1 MFKIIIEQF
10 MNSRQNMGN
19 RKEMD
24 VTDIYNM
31 HVQTSQITFFF
42 KKIAYKFNF
51 F

>member
-19 RKEMD
+19 IRKEMD

-31 HVQTSQITFFF
+31 HVQTSQITFF
-42 KKIAYKFNF
+42 
-51 F
+51 